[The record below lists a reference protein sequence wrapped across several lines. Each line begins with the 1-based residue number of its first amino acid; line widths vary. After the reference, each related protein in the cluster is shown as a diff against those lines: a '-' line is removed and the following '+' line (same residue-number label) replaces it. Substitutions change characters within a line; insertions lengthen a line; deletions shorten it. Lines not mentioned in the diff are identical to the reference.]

1 MNAPDR
7 TAWDR
12 HWESLPARRRAFGA
26 ISSAVRKLILS
37 RVVRSYADRYFRRDG
52 LFCEAGVGSGQS
64 AARLAATGRRL
75 IALDFSLSAL
85 EMARREGTH
94 RHLVCAD
101 ARALPFCDGS
111 LAGVWNLGVLE
122 HFPPPENHRML
133 EEFRRVLEP
142 GAKAIVFW
150 PPAFGSSRLVLG
162 PIEWVRNLGRKQAF
176 RFFPDEIN
184 RLARRRDA
192 REALLAA
199 GLEPVTVDFSPRD
212 AFIHVVVVGRRPV

>member
-12 HWESLPARRRAFGA
+12 HWDSLPAERRIFGA
-26 ISSAVRKLILS
+26 ISSAVRRLVLS
-37 RVVRSYADRYFRRDG
+37 RAVGSYAEKHFDRTG

-64 AARLAATGRRL
+64 ASRLAGSGRRL
-75 IALDFSLSAL
+75 IALDFSLPAL
-85 EMARREGTH
+85 ALASREGTH
-94 RHLVCAD
+94 DHLVCAD
-101 ARALPFCDGS
+101 ARALPFREGS
-111 LAGVWNLGVLE
+111 LAGIWNLGVLE
-122 HFPPPENHRML
+122 HFTPAENQRML
-133 EEFRRVLEP
+133 DEFRRALVP
-142 GAKAIVFW
+142 GAKTILFW

-162 PIEWVRNLGRKQAF
+162 PIEWVRNLGRKRVF

-192 REALLAA
+192 HEALLAA
-199 GLEPVTVDFSPRD
+199 GLEPVSIEFSARD